1 MPFKQ
6 MKFSRLT
13 FLYKVRLKNYS
24 CFIRV
29 PGECPQMLVD
39 LYLACTSFEAEKR
52 PSAVQI
58 LQAIEE
64 AMLAIPCVT
73 QS

>member
-1 MPFKQ
+1 
-6 MKFSRLT
+6 
-13 FLYKVRLKNYS
+13 
-24 CFIRV
+24 
-29 PGECPQMLVD
+29 MLVD